1 MYSASVH
8 DRYFNSRIIRLK
20 CKQEG
25 TTIKQQQEGQENISM
40 LLLKTLSISTL
51 SILFVLIFIGG
62 YVSASG
68 VGLSCPDWP
77 LCPAGLV
84 PLQDFIIEYFHRT
97 IAAITGLMVI
107 ITMLFTLKSKQ
118 APKEMKIASIIAGAA
133 VIAQITLGAIVILE
147 RLHAHL
153 VTLHLGI
160 GIILFSMLVLV
171 NLYVRKIPNNKNN
184 NTEPISN
191 LEKSTV

>member
-1 MYSASVH
+1 
-8 DRYFNSRIIRLK
+8 
-20 CKQEG
+20 
-25 TTIKQQQEGQENISM
+25 M
-40 LLLKTLSISTL
+40 LLLKTLSFSTL

-133 VIAQITLGAIVILE
+133 VIAQISLGAIVILE

-171 NLYVRKIPNNKNN
+171 NLYVRKIPDKNN
-184 NTEPISN
+184 NVEPLSN
-191 LEKSTV
+191 LEKSTVS

>member
-1 MYSASVH
+1 M
-8 DRYFNSRIIRLK
+8 
-20 CKQEG
+20 
-25 TTIKQQQEGQENISM
+25 
-40 LLLKTLSISTL
+40 LLKTLSFSTL
-51 SILFVLIFIGG
+51 SILFVLMFIGG

-118 APKEMKIASIIAGAA
+118 APKGMKIAAIIAGSA
-133 VIAQITLGAIVILE
+133 VIAQITLGAVVILE
-147 RLHAHL
+147 RLHTHL

-160 GIILFSMLVLV
+160 GIILFSMLILV
-171 NLYVRKIPNNKNN
+171 TLYSMKIQNNNNNK
-184 NTEPISN
+184 ESISN
-191 LEKSTV
+191 LEKSTVS